1 MGMIPNP
8 TSTTLII
15 ALSGVS
21 TIIFIMLLPALV
33 ELKRPKDAGPRM
45 IMDDAHTFRHLQLRG
60 IIQLP
65 SMEEETLG
73 LDQSI
78 SKKIADIIAVLPN
91 LDV

>member
-45 IMDDAHTFRHLQLRG
+45 IMDDVPTFRRLQLKG

-65 SMEEETLG
+65 SIEEETLG